1 MKKLQK
7 IILIISIVILSIVA
21 VFFVINKNVFAAK
34 KNYNTHEK
42 KLEKLI
48 ISDYSIDQSY
58 TNLVNT
64 CKDYMNEYKKSID
77 EKNMLNINKIDKSLE
92 EKEKSL
98 EKYDESIITD
108 LSNDLNDLQ
117 NTKSLYPYETKK
129 IDDIESK
136 VNNLIKSGDY
146 NSAYKKCSSIL
157 FSFRKISD
165 LGNFGNLQYD
175 FSEFPKV
182 KLYLDSTKLEEIL
195 GYSIN
200 GTKFKIIEKIGD
212 NYEEV
217 KINEFGTTSQYGGV
231 NIDLLADVSASMN
244 PYFND
249 VKTATTNFVQ
259 NVDMTKNKVG
269 LMSFSDSVNRIYD
282 FTNDQNAII
291 NGINLLQLQNMTSL
305 YDALVVSLS
314 DINTQSGAKCIVAF
328 TDGHDNKSY
337 YNYNDVLNLA
347 KPYNIP
353 IYIIGIGELSPEY
366 EEILTNISEVTNA
379 YYININESNIQQEMS
394 QIYGEIS
401 KLQNTLYYIDY
412 TDKNKNKS
420 EKRELYLEYNDGN
433 TIIRNKI
440 KDTVEIP
447 KDKAVEI
454 PNNELDKDG
463 KIAAVASFI
472 RESNIKYFES
482 MNKRDISL
490 VKDFYD
496 ESESGQKLLLEAQSN
511 LNKYT
516 KENTTLEFFNY
527 SIKKVEIVNNNTYK
541 VSYSQEYKDSTPN
554 REPIYYH
561 ASATDTVIEK
571 NGRFYITEFDGPK
584 PKRLDS
590 AEFKLND

>member
-1 MKKLQK
+1 MKKSQK
-7 IILIISIVILSIVA
+7 IILIISILILSIVA

-64 CKDYMNEYKKSID
+64 CKDYMKEYKKSID

-129 IDDIESK
+129 IDDVESK

-165 LGNFGNLQYD
+165 LSNFGNLQYD

-217 KINEFGTTSQYGGV
+217 KINEFGTTSQDGGV

-269 LMSFSDSVNRIYD
+269 LMSFGDSANRIYG
-282 FTNDQNAII
+282 FTNDQNAIL
-291 NGINLLQLQNMTSL
+291 NGINSLQLQNMTCL
-305 YDALVVSLS
+305 YDALSISLS
-314 DINTQSGAKCIVAF
+314 NINTQSGAKCIVAF
-328 TDGHDNKSY
+328 TDGYDTKSY
-337 YNYNDVLNLA
+337 YNYNSVLDLA
-347 KPYNIP
+347 KLYNIP
-353 IYIIGIGELSPEY
+353 IYLIGIGELSPEY

-394 QIYGEIS
+394 QIYGDIS
-401 KLQNTLYYIDY
+401 KRQNTLYYIDY

-440 KDTVEIP
+440 EYPEIP
-447 KDKAVEI
+447 EDKVVEI
-454 PNNELDKDG
+454 PNNNLYENG
-463 KIAAVASFI
+463 KIASVASFI

-496 ESESGQKLLLEAQSN
+496 ESESGQKLLAQVQSN
-511 LNKYT
+511 IDKDRRENK
-516 KENTTLEFFNY
+516 TLEFFDY
-527 SIKKVEIVNNNTYK
+527 SIDKVEVVDNNTYK
-541 VSYSQEYKDSTPN
+541 VSYSQKYKVSSPNSTEYLK
-554 REPIYYH
+554 
-561 ASATDTVIEK
+561 ALGTDTVIEK
-571 NGRFYITEFDGPK
+571 NGRFYITKFDGPK
-584 PKRLDS
+584 PEPLKNVT
-590 AEFKLND
+590 FQLND

>member
-7 IILIISIVILSIVA
+7 IILIISIVILSIVT

-64 CKDYMNEYKKSID
+64 CKDYMKEYKKSID

-165 LGNFGNLQYD
+165 LSNFGNLQYD

-217 KINEFGTTSQYGGV
+217 KINEFGTTSQDGGV

-269 LMSFSDSVNRIYD
+269 LMSFGDSANRIYD
-282 FTNDQNAII
+282 FTNDQNAIL
-291 NGINLLQLQNMTSL
+291 NGINSLQLQNMTCL
-305 YDALVVSLS
+305 YDALSISLS
-314 DINTQSGAKCIVAF
+314 NINTQSGAKCIVAF
-328 TDGHDNKSY
+328 TDGYDTKSY
-337 YNYNDVLNLA
+337 YNYNSVLDLA
-347 KPYNIP
+347 KLYNIP
-353 IYIIGIGELSPEY
+353 IYLIGIGELSPEY
-366 EEILTNISEVTNA
+366 EKILTNISEVTNA
-379 YYININESNIQQEMS
+379 YYRNINESNIQQEMS
-394 QIYGEIS
+394 QIYGDIS
-401 KLQNTLYYIDY
+401 KRQNTLYYIDY

-433 TIIRNKI
+433 NIIRNKI

-447 KDKAVEI
+447 
-454 PNNELDKDG
+454 NNELYKDG
-463 KIAAVASFI
+463 KKVAVASFI

-527 SIKKVEIVNNNTYK
+527 SINKVEIVNNNTYK
-541 VSYSQEYKDSTPN
+541 VSYSQEYKNSSPN

-584 PKRLDS
+584 PQKLDS

>member
-1 MKKLQK
+1 MKKSQK
-7 IILIISIVILSIVA
+7 IILIISILILSIVA

-34 KNYNTHEK
+34 TNYNTHEK

-64 CKDYMNEYKKSID
+64 CKDYMKEYKKSID

-129 IDDIESK
+129 IDDVESK

-165 LGNFGNLQYD
+165 LSNFGNLQYD

-217 KINEFGTTSQYGGV
+217 KINEFGTTSQDGGV

-269 LMSFSDSVNRIYD
+269 LMSFGDSANRIYG
-282 FTNDQNAII
+282 FTNDQNAIL
-291 NGINLLQLQNMTSL
+291 NGINSLQLQNMTCL
-305 YDALVVSLS
+305 YDALSISLS
-314 DINTQSGAKCIVAF
+314 NINTQSGAKYIVAF
-328 TDGHDNKSY
+328 TDGYDTKSY
-337 YNYNDVLNLA
+337 YNYNSVLDLA
-347 KPYNIP
+347 KLYNIP
-353 IYIIGIGELSPEY
+353 IYLIGIGELSPEY

-394 QIYGEIS
+394 QIYGDIS
-401 KLQNTLYYIDY
+401 KRQNTLYYIDY

-440 KDTVEIP
+440 EYPEIP
-447 KDKAVEI
+447 EDKVVEI
-454 PNNELDKDG
+454 PNNNLYENG
-463 KIAAVASFI
+463 KIASVASFI

-527 SIKKVEIVNNNTYK
+527 SINKVEIVNNNTYK
-541 VSYSQEYKDSTPN
+541 VSYSQEYKNSSPN

-571 NGRFYITEFDGPK
+571 NGRFYITKFDGPEPEPLK
-584 PKRLDS
+584 NVT
-590 AEFKLND
+590 FQLND

>member
-7 IILIISIVILSIVA
+7 IILIISILILSIVA

-64 CKDYMNEYKKSID
+64 CKDYMKEYKKSID

-165 LGNFGNLQYD
+165 LSNFGNLQYD

-217 KINEFGTTSQYGGV
+217 KINEFGTTSQDGGV

-269 LMSFSDSVNRIYD
+269 LMSFGDSANRIYD
-282 FTNDQNAII
+282 FTNDQNAIL
-291 NGINLLQLQNMTSL
+291 NGINSLQLQNMTCL
-305 YDALVVSLS
+305 YDALSISLS
-314 DINTQSGAKCIVAF
+314 NINTQSGAKCIVAF
-328 TDGHDNKSY
+328 TDGYDTKSY
-337 YNYNDVLNLA
+337 YNYNSVLDLA
-347 KPYNIP
+347 KLYNIP
-353 IYIIGIGELSPEY
+353 IYLIGIGELSPEY

-394 QIYGEIS
+394 QIYGDIS
-401 KLQNTLYYIDY
+401 KRQNTLYYIDY

-440 KDTVEIP
+440 EYPEIP
-447 KDKAVEI
+447 EDKVVEI
-454 PNNELDKDG
+454 PNNNLYENG
-463 KIAAVASFI
+463 KIASVASFI

-527 SIKKVEIVNNNTYK
+527 SINKVEIVNNNTYK

-571 NGRFYITEFDGPK
+571 NGRFYITEFDGPEPQK
-584 PKRLDS
+584 LDS
-590 AEFKLND
+590 AKFKLND

>member
-1 MKKLQK
+1 MKKSQK
-7 IILIISIVILSIVA
+7 IILIISILILSIVA

-64 CKDYMNEYKKSID
+64 CKDYMKEYKKSID

-108 LSNDLNDLQ
+108 LSNNLNDLQ

-217 KINEFGTTSQYGGV
+217 KINEFGTTSQDGGV

-282 FTNDQNAII
+282 FTNDQNAIL
-291 NGINLLQLQNMTSL
+291 NGINSLQLQNMTCL
-305 YDALVVSLS
+305 YDALSISLS
-314 DINTQSGAKCIVAF
+314 NINTQSGAKCIVAF
-328 TDGHDNKSY
+328 TDGYDTKSY
-337 YNYNDVLNLA
+337 YNYNSVLDLA
-347 KPYNIP
+347 KSYNIP
-353 IYIIGIGELSPEY
+353 IYLIGIGELSPEY

-379 YYININESNIQQEMS
+379 YYRNINESNIQQEMS
-394 QIYGEIS
+394 QIYGDIS
-401 KLQNTLYYIDY
+401 KRQDTLYYIDY

-440 KDTVEIP
+440 EYPEIP
-447 KDKAVEI
+447 EDKAVEI

-590 AEFKLND
+590 AEYKLND

>member
-34 KNYNTHEK
+34 TNYNTHEK

-64 CKDYMNEYKKSID
+64 CKDYMKEYKKSID

-165 LGNFGNLQYD
+165 LSNFGNLQYD

-217 KINEFGTTSQYGGV
+217 KINEFGTTSQDGGV

-269 LMSFSDSVNRIYD
+269 LMSFGDSANRIYD
-282 FTNDQNAII
+282 FTNDQNAIL
-291 NGINLLQLQNMTSL
+291 NGINSLQLQNMTCL
-305 YDALVVSLS
+305 YDALSISLS
-314 DINTQSGAKCIVAF
+314 NINTQSGAKCIVAF
-328 TDGHDNKSY
+328 TDGYDTKSY
-337 YNYNDVLNLA
+337 YNYNSVLDLA
-347 KPYNIP
+347 KSYNIP
-353 IYIIGIGELSPEY
+353 IYLIGIGELSPEY

-394 QIYGEIS
+394 QIYGDIS
-401 KLQNTLYYIDY
+401 KRQNTLYYIDY

-440 KDTVEIP
+440 EYPEIP
-447 KDKAVEI
+447 EDKAVEI
-454 PNNELDKDG
+454 PNNNLYENG
-463 KIAAVASFI
+463 KIASVASFI

-511 LNKYT
+511 LNTYT

-541 VSYSQEYKDSTPN
+541 VSYSQVYKDSTPN

-571 NGRFYITEFDGPK
+571 NGRFYITEFDGPE
-584 PKRLDS
+584 PEPLDS
-590 AEFKLND
+590 AKFQLND

>member
-64 CKDYMNEYKKSID
+64 CKDYMKEYKKSID

-129 IDDIESK
+129 IDDVESK

-165 LGNFGNLQYD
+165 LSNFGNLQYD

-212 NYEEV
+212 NYEDV
-217 KINEFGTTSQYGGV
+217 KINKFGTTSQYGGV

-282 FTNDQNAII
+282 FTNDQNAIL
-291 NGINLLQLQNMTSL
+291 NGINSLQLQNMTSL

-353 IYIIGIGELSPEY
+353 IYIIGIGELTPEY
-366 EEILTNISEVTNA
+366 EEILTNISKETNA
-379 YYININESNIQQEMS
+379 YYRNINESNIQQEMS

-571 NGRFYITEFDGPK
+571 NGRFYITEFDGPE
-584 PKRLDS
+584 PEPLDS
-590 AEFKLND
+590 AKFQLND

>member
-1 MKKLQK
+1 MKKSQK

-64 CKDYMNEYKKSID
+64 CKDYMKEYKKSID

-165 LGNFGNLQYD
+165 LSNFGNLQYD

-195 GYSIN
+195 EYSIN

-217 KINEFGTTSQYGGV
+217 KINEFGTTSQDGGV

-269 LMSFSDSVNRIYD
+269 LMSFGDSANRIYG
-282 FTNDQNAII
+282 FTNDQNAIL
-291 NGINLLQLQNMTSL
+291 NGINSLQLQNMTCL
-305 YDALVVSLS
+305 YDALSISLS
-314 DINTQSGAKCIVAF
+314 NINTQSGAKCIVAF
-328 TDGHDNKSY
+328 TDGYDTKSY
-337 YNYNDVLNLA
+337 YNYNSVLDLA
-347 KPYNIP
+347 KLYNIP
-353 IYIIGIGELSPEY
+353 IYLIGIGELSPEY

-394 QIYGEIS
+394 QIYGDIS
-401 KLQNTLYYIDY
+401 KRQNTLYYIDY

-440 KDTVEIP
+440 EYPEIP
-447 KDKAVEI
+447 EDKAVEI
-454 PNNELDKDG
+454 PNNNLYENG
-463 KIAAVASFI
+463 KIASVASFI

-511 LNKYT
+511 LNTYT

-527 SIKKVEIVNNNTYK
+527 SINKVEIVNNNTYK
-541 VSYSQEYKDSTPN
+541 VSYSQEYKDSNPN
-554 REPIYYH
+554 REPIYYS

-590 AEFKLND
+590 AEYKLND

>member
-1 MKKLQK
+1 MKKSQK
-7 IILIISIVILSIVA
+7 IILIISILILSIVA

-64 CKDYMNEYKKSID
+64 CKDYMKEYKKSID

-165 LGNFGNLQYD
+165 LSNFGNLQY
-175 FSEFPKV
+175 EFPKV

-217 KINEFGTTSQYGGV
+217 KINEFGTTSQDGGV

-269 LMSFSDSVNRIYD
+269 LMSFGDSANRIYD
-282 FTNDQNAII
+282 FTNDQNAIL
-291 NGINLLQLQNMTSL
+291 NGINSLQLQNMTCL
-305 YDALVVSLS
+305 YDALSISLS
-314 DINTQSGAKCIVAF
+314 NINTQSGAKCIVAF
-328 TDGHDNKSY
+328 TDGYDTKSY
-337 YNYNDVLNLA
+337 YNYNSVLDLA
-347 KPYNIP
+347 KSYNIP
-353 IYIIGIGELSPEY
+353 IYLIGIGELSPEY
-366 EEILTNISEVTNA
+366 EEILTNISKVTNA

-394 QIYGEIS
+394 QIYGDIS
-401 KLQNTLYYIDY
+401 KRQNTLYYIDY

-447 KDKAVEI
+447 
-454 PNNELDKDG
+454 NNELYKDG
-463 KIAAVASFI
+463 KKAAVASFI

-482 MNKRDISL
+482 LNQRDISI

-496 ESESGQKLLLEAQSN
+496 ESESGQQLLAQVQSN
-511 LNKYT
+511 IDKDRRENK
-516 KENTTLEFFNY
+516 TLEFFDY
-527 SIKKVEIVNNNTYK
+527 SIDKVEVVDNNTYK
-541 VSYSQEYKDSTPN
+541 VSYSQKYKVSSPNSTEYLK
-554 REPIYYH
+554 
-561 ASATDTVIEK
+561 ALGTDTVIEK
-571 NGRFYITEFDGPK
+571 DGRFYITKFDGPEPEPLK
-584 PKRLDS
+584 NVT
-590 AEFKLND
+590 FQLND

>member
-64 CKDYMNEYKKSID
+64 CKDYMKEYKKSID
-77 EKNMLNINKIDKSLE
+77 EKNMLNINKIDISLE

-165 LGNFGNLQYD
+165 LSNFGNLQYD

-217 KINEFGTTSQYGGV
+217 KINEFGTTSQDGRV
-231 NIDLLADVSASMN
+231 NIDLLADISASMN

-269 LMSFSDSVNRIYD
+269 LMSFGDSSKRIYEI
-282 FTNDQNAII
+282 TKHQNTIP
-291 NGINLLQLQNMTSL
+291 NGINSLQLQNMTCL
-305 YDALVVSLS
+305 YDALSISLS
-314 DINTQSGAKCIVAF
+314 NINTQSGAKCIVAF
-328 TDGHDNKSY
+328 TDGYDTKSY
-337 YNYNDVLNLA
+337 YNYNSVLDLA
-347 KPYNIP
+347 KSYNIP
-353 IYIIGIGELSPEY
+353 IYLIGIGELSPEF
-366 EEILTNISEVTNA
+366 EDILTNISEVTNA
-379 YYININESNIQQEMS
+379 YYRNINESNIQQEMS
-394 QIYGEIS
+394 QIYGDIS
-401 KLQNTLYYIDY
+401 KRQNTLYYIDY

-440 KDTVEIP
+440 EYPEIP
-447 KDKAVEI
+447 EDKAVEI
-454 PNNELDKDG
+454 PNNNLYENG
-463 KIAAVASFI
+463 KIASVASFI

-527 SIKKVEIVNNNTYK
+527 SINKVEIVNNNTYK
-541 VSYSQEYKDSTPN
+541 VSYSQEYKNSSPN

-584 PKRLDS
+584 PKPLKNVT
-590 AEFKLND
+590 FQLND

>member
-64 CKDYMNEYKKSID
+64 CKDYMKEYKKSID

-165 LGNFGNLQYD
+165 LSNFGNLQYD

-217 KINEFGTTSQYGGV
+217 KINEFGTTSQDGGV
-231 NIDLLADVSASMN
+231 NIDLLADISASMN

-269 LMSFSDSVNRIYD
+269 LMSFGDSANRIYD
-282 FTNDQNAII
+282 FTNDQNAIL

-347 KPYNIP
+347 KLYNIP
-353 IYIIGIGELSPEY
+353 IYLIGIGELSPEY
-366 EEILTNISEVTNA
+366 EEILTNISKITNA
-379 YYININESNIQQEMS
+379 YYRNINESNIQQEMS

-440 KDTVEIP
+440 EYPEIP
-447 KDKAVEI
+447 EDKAVEI

-496 ESESGQKLLLEAQSN
+496 ESESGQQLLAQVQSN
-511 LNKYT
+511 IDKDRRENK
-516 KENTTLEFFNY
+516 TLEFFDY
-527 SIKKVEIVNNNTYK
+527 SIDKVEVVDNNTYK
-541 VSYSQEYKDSTPN
+541 VSYSQKYKVSSPNSTEYLK
-554 REPIYYH
+554 
-561 ASATDTVIEK
+561 ALGTDTVIEK
-571 NGRFYITEFDGPK
+571 NGRFYITKFDGPK
-584 PKRLDS
+584 PEPLKNVT
-590 AEFKLND
+590 FQLND

>member
-1 MKKLQK
+1 MKKSQK
-7 IILIISIVILSIVA
+7 IILIISILILSIVA

-64 CKDYMNEYKKSID
+64 CKDYMKEYKKSID
-77 EKNMLNINKIDKSLE
+77 EKDMLNINKIDKSLE

-165 LGNFGNLQYD
+165 LSNFGNLQYD

-217 KINEFGTTSQYGGV
+217 KINEFGTTSQDGGV

-269 LMSFSDSVNRIYD
+269 LMSFGDSANRIYD
-282 FTNDQNAII
+282 FTNDQNAIL
-291 NGINLLQLQNMTSL
+291 NGINSLQLQNMTCL
-305 YDALVVSLS
+305 YDALSISLS
-314 DINTQSGAKCIVAF
+314 NINTQSGAKCIVAF
-328 TDGHDNKSY
+328 TDGYDTKSY
-337 YNYNDVLNLA
+337 YNYNSVLDLA
-347 KPYNIP
+347 KLYNIP
-353 IYIIGIGELSPEY
+353 IYLIGIGELSPEY

-394 QIYGEIS
+394 QIYGDIS
-401 KLQNTLYYIDY
+401 KRQNTLYYIDY

-440 KDTVEIP
+440 EYPEIP
-447 KDKAVEI
+447 EDKVVEI
-454 PNNELDKDG
+454 PNNNLYENG
-463 KIAAVASFI
+463 KIASVASFI

-527 SIKKVEIVNNNTYK
+527 SINKVEIVNNNTYK

-571 NGRFYITEFDGPK
+571 NGRFYITEFDGPEPQK
-584 PKRLDS
+584 LDS
-590 AEFKLND
+590 AKFKLND

>member
-1 MKKLQK
+1 MKKSQK
-7 IILIISIVILSIVA
+7 IILIISILILSIVA

-64 CKDYMNEYKKSID
+64 CKDYMKEYKKSID

-129 IDDIESK
+129 IDDVESK

-165 LGNFGNLQYD
+165 LSNFGNLQYD

-195 GYSIN
+195 EYSIN

-217 KINEFGTTSQYGGV
+217 KINEFGTTSQDGRV

-269 LMSFSDSVNRIYD
+269 LMSFGDSANRIYD
-282 FTNDQNAII
+282 FTNDQNAIL
-291 NGINLLQLQNMTSL
+291 NGINSLQLQNMTCL
-305 YDALVVSLS
+305 YDALSISLS
-314 DINTQSGAKCIVAF
+314 NINTQSGAKCIVAF
-328 TDGHDNKSY
+328 TDGYDTKSY
-337 YNYNDVLNLA
+337 YNYNSVLDLA
-347 KPYNIP
+347 KSYNIP
-353 IYIIGIGELSPEY
+353 IYLIGIGELSPEY
-366 EEILTNISEVTNA
+366 EKILTNISEVTNA
-379 YYININESNIQQEMS
+379 YYRNINESNIQQEMS
-394 QIYGEIS
+394 QIYGDIS
-401 KLQNTLYYIDY
+401 KRQNTLYYIDY

-440 KDTVEIP
+440 EYPEIP
-447 KDKAVEI
+447 EDKVVEI
-454 PNNELDKDG
+454 PNNNLYENG
-463 KIAAVASFI
+463 KIASVASFI

-496 ESESGQKLLLEAQSN
+496 ESESGQKLLAQVQSN
-511 LNKYT
+511 IDKNRRENK
-516 KENTTLEFFNY
+516 TLEFFDY
-527 SIKKVEIVNNNTYK
+527 SIDKVEVVDNNTYK
-541 VSYSQEYKDSTPN
+541 VSYSQKYKVSSPNSTEYLK
-554 REPIYYH
+554 
-561 ASATDTVIEK
+561 ALGTDTVIEK
-571 NGRFYITEFDGPK
+571 NGRFYITKFDGPK
-584 PKRLDS
+584 PEPLKNVT
-590 AEFKLND
+590 FQLND

>member
-1 MKKLQK
+1 MKKSKK

-64 CKDYMNEYKKSID
+64 CKDYMKEYKKSID

-217 KINEFGTTSQYGGV
+217 KINEFGTTSQDGGV

-282 FTNDQNAII
+282 FTNDQNAIL
-291 NGINLLQLQNMTSL
+291 NGINSLQLQNMTCL
-305 YDALVVSLS
+305 YDALSISLS
-314 DINTQSGAKCIVAF
+314 NINTQSGAKCIVAF
-328 TDGHDNKSY
+328 TDGYDTKSY
-337 YNYNDVLNLA
+337 YNYNSVLDLA
-347 KPYNIP
+347 KSYNIP
-353 IYIIGIGELSPEY
+353 IYLIGIGELSPEY

-379 YYININESNIQQEMS
+379 YYRNINESNIQQEMS

-440 KDTVEIP
+440 EYPEIP
-447 KDKAVEI
+447 EDKAVEI

-590 AEFKLND
+590 AEYKLND

>member
-1 MKKLQK
+1 MKKSKK

-146 NSAYKKCSSIL
+146 NSAYNKYASII

-165 LGNFGNLQYD
+165 LSTFDILQYD

-195 GYSIN
+195 RYSIN

-217 KINEFGTTSQYGGV
+217 KINEFGTTSQDGGV
-231 NIDLLADVSASMN
+231 NIDLLADVSDSMN

-249 VKTATTNFVQ
+249 VKTATTDFVQ

-269 LMSFSDSVNRIYD
+269 LMSFGDSANRIYD
-282 FTNDQNAII
+282 FTNDQNAIL
-291 NGINLLQLQNMTSL
+291 NGINSLQLQNMTCL
-305 YDALVVSLS
+305 YDALSISLS
-314 DINTQSGAKCIVAF
+314 NINTQSGAKCIVAF
-328 TDGHDNKSY
+328 TDGYDTKSY
-337 YNYNDVLNLA
+337 YNYNSVLDLA
-347 KPYNIP
+347 KSYNIP
-353 IYIIGIGELSPEY
+353 IYLIGIGELSPEY

-379 YYININESNIQQEMS
+379 YYRNINESNIQQEMS
-394 QIYGEIS
+394 QIYGDIS
-401 KLQNTLYYIDY
+401 KRQNTLYYIDY
-412 TDKNKNKS
+412 TDKNKNKY

-440 KDTVEIP
+440 EYPEIP
-447 KDKAVEI
+447 EDKVVEI
-454 PNNELDKDG
+454 PNNNLYENG
-463 KIAAVASFI
+463 KIASVASFI

-496 ESESGQKLLLEAQSN
+496 ESESGQKLLAQVQSN
-511 LNKYT
+511 IDKNRRENK
-516 KENTTLEFFNY
+516 TLEFFDY
-527 SIKKVEIVNNNTYK
+527 SIDKVEVVDNNTYK
-541 VSYSQEYKDSTPN
+541 VSYSQKYKVSSPNFTEYLT
-554 REPIYYH
+554 
-561 ASATDTVIEK
+561 ALGTDTVIEK
-571 NGRFYITEFDGPK
+571 NGRFYITKFDGPK
-584 PKRLDS
+584 PEPLKNVT
-590 AEFKLND
+590 FQLND

>member
-1 MKKLQK
+1 MKKSKK

-129 IDDIESK
+129 IDDVESK
-136 VNNLIKSGDY
+136 VNNLTKSGDY

-165 LGNFGNLQYD
+165 LSNFGNLQYD

-217 KINEFGTTSQYGGV
+217 KINEFGTTSQDGGV

-249 VKTATTNFVQ
+249 VKSSTTNFVQ

-282 FTNDQNAII
+282 FTNDQNSII

-353 IYIIGIGELSPEY
+353 IYIIGIGELTPEY
-366 EEILTNISEVTNA
+366 EEILKNISKETNA
-379 YYININESNIQQEMS
+379 YYRNINESNIQQEMS

-447 KDKAVEI
+447 
-454 PNNELDKDG
+454 NNELYKDG
-463 KIAAVASFI
+463 KKAAVASFI

-482 MNKRDISL
+482 LNQRDISI

-496 ESESGQKLLLEAQSN
+496 ESESGQQLLAQVQSN
-511 LNKYT
+511 IDKDRRENK
-516 KENTTLEFFNY
+516 TLEFFDY
-527 SIKKVEIVNNNTYK
+527 SIDKVEVVDNNTYK
-541 VSYSQEYKDSTPN
+541 VSYSQKYKVSSPNSTEYLK
-554 REPIYYH
+554 
-561 ASATDTVIEK
+561 ALGTDTVIEK
-571 NGRFYITEFDGPK
+571 NGRFYITKFDGPEPEPLK
-584 PKRLDS
+584 NVT
-590 AEFKLND
+590 FQLND

>member
-64 CKDYMNEYKKSID
+64 CKDYMKEYKKSID

-129 IDDIESK
+129 IDDVESK

-165 LGNFGNLQYD
+165 LSNFGNLQYD

-217 KINEFGTTSQYGGV
+217 KINEFGTTSQDGRV

-269 LMSFSDSVNRIYD
+269 LMSFGDSANRIYD
-282 FTNDQNAII
+282 FTNDQNAIL
-291 NGINLLQLQNMTSL
+291 NGINSLQLQNMTCL
-305 YDALVVSLS
+305 YDALSISLS
-314 DINTQSGAKCIVAF
+314 NINTQSGAKCIVAF
-328 TDGHDNKSY
+328 TDGYDTKSY
-337 YNYNDVLNLA
+337 YNYNSVLDLA
-347 KPYNIP
+347 KSYNIP
-353 IYIIGIGELSPEY
+353 IYLIGIGELSPEY

-379 YYININESNIQQEMS
+379 YYRNINESNIQQEMS
-394 QIYGEIS
+394 QIYGDIS
-401 KLQNTLYYIDY
+401 KRQNTLYYIDY

-447 KDKAVEI
+447 
-454 PNNELDKDG
+454 NNELYKDG
-463 KIAAVASFI
+463 KKAAVASFI

-482 MNKRDISL
+482 MNKRDISF

-527 SIKKVEIVNNNTYK
+527 SIDKVEIVNNNTYK
-541 VSYSQEYKDSTPN
+541 VSYSQEYKKSNPN
-554 REPIYYH
+554 MAPIYYH

-571 NGRFYITEFDGPK
+571 NGRFYITEFDGPEPQK
-584 PKRLDS
+584 LDS
-590 AEFKLND
+590 AKFKLND

>member
-129 IDDIESK
+129 IDDVESK
-136 VNNLIKSGDY
+136 VNNLTKSGDY

-165 LGNFGNLQYD
+165 LSNFGNLQYD

-217 KINEFGTTSQYGGV
+217 KINEFGTTSQDGRV

-249 VKTATTNFVQ
+249 VKSSTTNFVQ

-282 FTNDQNAII
+282 FTNDQNSII

-314 DINTQSGAKCIVAF
+314 DINPQSGAKCIVAF

-353 IYIIGIGELSPEY
+353 IYIIGIGELTPEY
-366 EEILTNISEVTNA
+366 EEILKNISKETNA
-379 YYININESNIQQEMS
+379 YYRNINESNIQQEMS

-440 KDTVEIP
+440 EYPEIP
-447 KDKAVEI
+447 EDKAVEI

-496 ESESGQKLLLEAQSN
+496 ESESGQQLLAQVQSN
-511 LNKYT
+511 IDKDRRENK
-516 KENTTLEFFNY
+516 TLEFFDY
-527 SIKKVEIVNNNTYK
+527 SIDKVEVVDNNTYK
-541 VSYSQEYKDSTPN
+541 VSYSQKYKVSSPNSTEYLK
-554 REPIYYH
+554 
-561 ASATDTVIEK
+561 ALGTDTVIEK
-571 NGRFYITEFDGPK
+571 NGRFYITKFDGPK
-584 PKRLDS
+584 PEPLKNVT
-590 AEFKLND
+590 FQLND

>member
-1 MKKLQK
+1 MKKSQK
-7 IILIISIVILSIVA
+7 IILIISILILSIVA

-64 CKDYMNEYKKSID
+64 CKDYMKEYKKSID

-129 IDDIESK
+129 IDDVESK

-165 LGNFGNLQYD
+165 LSNFGNLQYD

-217 KINEFGTTSQYGGV
+217 KINEFGTTSQDGRV

-269 LMSFSDSVNRIYD
+269 LMSFGDSANRIYG
-282 FTNDQNAII
+282 FTNDQNAIL
-291 NGINLLQLQNMTSL
+291 NGINSLQLQNMTCL
-305 YDALVVSLS
+305 YDALSISLS
-314 DINTQSGAKCIVAF
+314 NINTQSGAKCIVAF
-328 TDGHDNKSY
+328 TDGYDTKSY
-337 YNYNDVLNLA
+337 YNYNSVLDLA
-347 KPYNIP
+347 KLYNIP
-353 IYIIGIGELSPEY
+353 IYLIGIGELSPEY
-366 EEILTNISEVTNA
+366 EELLTNISEVTNA

-394 QIYGEIS
+394 QIYGDIS
-401 KLQNTLYYIDY
+401 KRQNTLYYIDY

-440 KDTVEIP
+440 EYPEIP
-447 KDKAVEI
+447 EDKVVEI
-454 PNNELDKDG
+454 PNNNLYENG
-463 KIAAVASFI
+463 KIASVASFI

-527 SIKKVEIVNNNTYK
+527 SINKVEIVNNNTYK
-541 VSYSQEYKDSTPN
+541 VSYSQEYKKSNPN
-554 REPIYYH
+554 MAPIYYH

-571 NGRFYITEFDGPK
+571 NGRFYITEFDGPEPQK
-584 PKRLDS
+584 LDS
-590 AEFKLND
+590 AKFKLND

>member
-1 MKKLQK
+1 MKKSKK
-7 IILIISIVILSIVA
+7 IILIISIVILSIVS

-146 NSAYKKCSSIL
+146 NSAYNKYASII

-165 LGNFGNLQYD
+165 LSTFDILQYD

-217 KINEFGTTSQYGGV
+217 KINEFGTTSQDGGV

-269 LMSFSDSVNRIYD
+269 LMSFGDSANRIYD
-282 FTNDQNAII
+282 FTNDQNAIL
-291 NGINLLQLQNMTSL
+291 NGINSLQLQNMTCL
-305 YDALVVSLS
+305 YDALSISLS
-314 DINTQSGAKCIVAF
+314 NINTQSGAKCIVAF
-328 TDGHDNKSY
+328 TDGYDTKSY
-337 YNYNDVLNLA
+337 YNYNSVLDLA
-347 KPYNIP
+347 KSYNIP
-353 IYIIGIGELSPEY
+353 IYLIGIGELSPEY

-379 YYININESNIQQEMS
+379 YYRNINESNIQQEMS
-394 QIYGEIS
+394 QIYGDIS
-401 KLQNTLYYIDY
+401 KRQNTLYYIDY

-440 KDTVEIP
+440 EYPEIP
-447 KDKAVEI
+447 EDKAVEI
-454 PNNELDKDG
+454 PNNNLYENG
-463 KIAAVASFI
+463 KIASVASFI

-527 SIKKVEIVNNNTYK
+527 SINKVEIVNNNTYK
-541 VSYSQEYKDSTPN
+541 VSYSQEYKKSNPN
-554 REPIYYH
+554 MAPIYYH

-571 NGRFYITEFDGPK
+571 NGRFYITEFDGPEPQK
-584 PKRLDS
+584 LDS
-590 AEFKLND
+590 AKFKLND

>member
-1 MKKLQK
+1 MKKSKK
-7 IILIISIVILSIVA
+7 IILIISIVILSIVS

-146 NSAYKKCSSIL
+146 NSAYNKYASII

-165 LGNFGNLQYD
+165 LSTFDILQYD

-182 KLYLDSTKLEEIL
+182 KLYLNSTKLEEIL

-217 KINEFGTTSQYGGV
+217 KINEFGTTSQDGGV

-269 LMSFSDSVNRIYD
+269 LMSFGDSANRIYD
-282 FTNDQNAII
+282 FTNDQNAIL
-291 NGINLLQLQNMTSL
+291 NGINSLQLQNMTCL
-305 YDALVVSLS
+305 YDALSISLS
-314 DINTQSGAKCIVAF
+314 NINTQSGAKCIVAF
-328 TDGHDNKSY
+328 TDGYDTKSY
-337 YNYNDVLNLA
+337 YNYNSVLDLA
-347 KPYNIP
+347 KSYNIP
-353 IYIIGIGELSPEY
+353 IYLIGIGELSPEY
-366 EEILTNISEVTNA
+366 EKILTNISEVTNA
-379 YYININESNIQQEMS
+379 YYRNINESNIQQEMS
-394 QIYGEIS
+394 QIYGDIS
-401 KLQNTLYYIDY
+401 KRQNTLYYIDY
-412 TDKNKNKS
+412 TDKNKNKY

-440 KDTVEIP
+440 EYPEIP
-447 KDKAVEI
+447 EDKVVEI
-454 PNNELDKDG
+454 PNNNLYENG
-463 KIAAVASFI
+463 KIASVASFI

-527 SIKKVEIVNNNTYK
+527 SINKVEIVNNNTYK
-541 VSYSQEYKDSTPN
+541 VSYSQEYKNSSPN

-584 PKRLDS
+584 PQKLDS

>member
-64 CKDYMNEYKKSID
+64 CKDYMKEYKKSID

-117 NTKSLYPYETKK
+117 STKSLYPYETKK
-129 IDDIESK
+129 IDDVESK

-165 LGNFGNLQYD
+165 LSNFGNLQYD

-217 KINEFGTTSQYGGV
+217 KINEFGTTSQDGGV

-269 LMSFSDSVNRIYD
+269 LMSFGDSANRIYG
-282 FTNDQNAII
+282 FTNDQNAIL
-291 NGINLLQLQNMTSL
+291 NGINSLQLQNMTCL
-305 YDALVVSLS
+305 YDALSISLS
-314 DINTQSGAKCIVAF
+314 NINTQSGAKCIVAF
-328 TDGHDNKSY
+328 TDGYDTKSY
-337 YNYNDVLNLA
+337 YNYNSVLDLA
-347 KPYNIP
+347 KLYNIP
-353 IYIIGIGELSPEY
+353 IYLIGIGELSPEY

-394 QIYGEIS
+394 QIYGDIS
-401 KLQNTLYYIDY
+401 KRQNTLYYIDY

-440 KDTVEIP
+440 EYPEIP
-447 KDKAVEI
+447 EDKVVEI
-454 PNNELDKDG
+454 PNNNLYENG
-463 KIAAVASFI
+463 KIASVASFI

-527 SIKKVEIVNNNTYK
+527 SINKVEIVNNNTYK
-541 VSYSQEYKDSTPN
+541 VSYSQEYKNSSPN

-571 NGRFYITEFDGPK
+571 NGRFYITKFDGPEPEPLK
-584 PKRLDS
+584 NVT
-590 AEFKLND
+590 FQLND

>member
-1 MKKLQK
+1 MKKSQK
-7 IILIISIVILSIVA
+7 IILIISILILSIVA

-64 CKDYMNEYKKSID
+64 CKDYMKEYKKSID

-165 LGNFGNLQYD
+165 LSNFGNLQYD

-217 KINEFGTTSQYGGV
+217 KINEFGTTSQDGGV
-231 NIDLLADVSASMN
+231 NIDLLADISASMN

-269 LMSFSDSVNRIYD
+269 LMSFGDSANRIYD
-282 FTNDQNAII
+282 FTNDQNAIL
-291 NGINLLQLQNMTSL
+291 NGINSLQLQNMTCL
-305 YDALVVSLS
+305 YDALSISLS
-314 DINTQSGAKCIVAF
+314 NINTQSGAKCIVAF
-328 TDGHDNKSY
+328 TDGYDTKSY
-337 YNYNDVLNLA
+337 YNYNSVLDLA
-347 KPYNIP
+347 KSYNIP
-353 IYIIGIGELSPEY
+353 IYLIGIGELSPEY

-379 YYININESNIQQEMS
+379 YYRNINESNIQQEMS
-394 QIYGEIS
+394 QIYGDIS
-401 KLQNTLYYIDY
+401 KRQNTLYYIDY

-440 KDTVEIP
+440 EYPEIP
-447 KDKAVEI
+447 EDKAVEI
-454 PNNELDKDG
+454 PNNNLYENG
-463 KIAAVASFI
+463 KIASVASFI

-527 SIKKVEIVNNNTYK
+527 SINKVEIVNNNTYK
-541 VSYSQEYKDSTPN
+541 VSYSQEYKNSSPN

-584 PKRLDS
+584 PKPLKNVT
-590 AEFKLND
+590 FQLND

>member
-1 MKKLQK
+1 MKKSKK

-64 CKDYMNEYKKSID
+64 CKDYMKEYKKSID

-129 IDDIESK
+129 IDDVESK
-136 VNNLIKSGDY
+136 VNNLTKSGDY

-165 LGNFGNLQYD
+165 LSNFGNLQYD

-217 KINEFGTTSQYGGV
+217 KINEFGTTSQDGGV

-249 VKTATTNFVQ
+249 VKSSTTNFVQ

-282 FTNDQNAII
+282 FTNDQNSII

-353 IYIIGIGELSPEY
+353 IYIIGIGELTPEY
-366 EEILTNISEVTNA
+366 EEILKNISKETNA
-379 YYININESNIQQEMS
+379 YYRNINESNIQQEMS

-447 KDKAVEI
+447 
-454 PNNELDKDG
+454 NNELYKDG
-463 KIAAVASFI
+463 KKAAVASFI

-482 MNKRDISL
+482 LNQRDISI

-496 ESESGQKLLLEAQSN
+496 ESESGQQLLAQVQSN
-511 LNKYT
+511 IDKDRRENK
-516 KENTTLEFFNY
+516 TLEFFDY
-527 SIKKVEIVNNNTYK
+527 SIDKVEVVDNNTYK
-541 VSYSQEYKDSTPN
+541 VSYSQKYKVSSPNSTEYLK
-554 REPIYYH
+554 
-561 ASATDTVIEK
+561 ALGTDTVIEK
-571 NGRFYITEFDGPK
+571 NGRFYITKFDGPEPEPLK
-584 PKRLDS
+584 NVT
-590 AEFKLND
+590 FQLND

>member
-165 LGNFGNLQYD
+165 LSNFGNLQYD

-217 KINEFGTTSQYGGV
+217 KINEFGTTSQDGGV
-231 NIDLLADVSASMN
+231 NIDLLADISASMN

-269 LMSFSDSVNRIYD
+269 LMSFGDSANRIYD
-282 FTNDQNAII
+282 FTNDQNAIL
-291 NGINLLQLQNMTSL
+291 NGIKSLQLQNMTCL
-305 YDALVVSLS
+305 YDALSISLS
-314 DINTQSGAKCIVAF
+314 NINTQSGAKCIVAF
-328 TDGHDNKSY
+328 TDGYDTKSY
-337 YNYNDVLNLA
+337 YNYNSVLDLA
-347 KPYNIP
+347 KSYNIP
-353 IYIIGIGELSPEY
+353 IYLIGIGELSPEY

-379 YYININESNIQQEMS
+379 YYRNINESNIQQEMS
-394 QIYGEIS
+394 QIYGDIS
-401 KLQNTLYYIDY
+401 KRQNTLYYIDY

-440 KDTVEIP
+440 EYPEIP
-447 KDKAVEI
+447 EDKAVEI
-454 PNNELDKDG
+454 PNNNLYENG
-463 KIAAVASFI
+463 KIASVASFI

-527 SIKKVEIVNNNTYK
+527 SINKVEIVNNNTYK
-541 VSYSQEYKDSTPN
+541 VSYSQEYKNSSPN

-584 PKRLDS
+584 PKPLKNVT
-590 AEFKLND
+590 FQLND

>member
-1 MKKLQK
+1 MKKSQK
-7 IILIISIVILSIVA
+7 IILIISILILSIVA

-64 CKDYMNEYKKSID
+64 CKDYMKEYKKSID

-108 LSNDLNDLQ
+108 LSNNLNDLQ

-129 IDDIESK
+129 IDDVESK

-165 LGNFGNLQYD
+165 LSNFGNLQYD

-217 KINEFGTTSQYGGV
+217 KINEFGTTSQDGGV
-231 NIDLLADVSASMN
+231 NIDLLADISASMN

-269 LMSFSDSVNRIYD
+269 LMSFGDSANRIYD
-282 FTNDQNAII
+282 FTNDQNAIL
-291 NGINLLQLQNMTSL
+291 NGINSLQLQNMTCL
-305 YDALVVSLS
+305 YDALSISLS
-314 DINTQSGAKCIVAF
+314 NINTQSGAKCIVAF
-328 TDGHDNKSY
+328 TDGYDTKSY
-337 YNYNDVLNLA
+337 YNYNSVLDLA
-347 KPYNIP
+347 KSYNIP
-353 IYIIGIGELSPEY
+353 IYLIGIGELSPEY

-379 YYININESNIQQEMS
+379 YYRNINESNIQQEMS
-394 QIYGEIS
+394 QIYGDIS
-401 KLQNTLYYIDY
+401 KRQNTLYYIDY

-447 KDKAVEI
+447 
-454 PNNELDKDG
+454 NNELYKDG
-463 KIAAVASFI
+463 KKAAVASFI

-482 MNKRDISL
+482 LNQRDISI

-496 ESESGQKLLLEAQSN
+496 ESESGQQLLAQVQSN
-511 LNKYT
+511 IDKDRRENK
-516 KENTTLEFFNY
+516 TLEFFDY
-527 SIKKVEIVNNNTYK
+527 SIDKVEVVDNNTYK
-541 VSYSQEYKDSTPN
+541 VSYSQKYKVSSPNSTEYLK
-554 REPIYYH
+554 
-561 ASATDTVIEK
+561 ALGTDTVIEK
-571 NGRFYITEFDGPK
+571 DGRFYITKFDGPEPEPLK
-584 PKRLDS
+584 NVT
-590 AEFKLND
+590 FQLND

>member
-64 CKDYMNEYKKSID
+64 CKDYMKEYKKSID

-217 KINEFGTTSQYGGV
+217 KINEFGTTSQDGGV

-249 VKTATTNFVQ
+249 VKSSTTNFVQ

-282 FTNDQNAII
+282 FTNDQNAIL
-291 NGINLLQLQNMTSL
+291 NGINSLQLQNMTCL
-305 YDALVVSLS
+305 YDALSISLS
-314 DINTQSGAKCIVAF
+314 NINTQSGAKCIVAF
-328 TDGHDNKSY
+328 TDGYDTKSY
-337 YNYNDVLNLA
+337 YNYNSVLDLA
-347 KPYNIP
+347 KSYNIP
-353 IYIIGIGELSPEY
+353 IYLIGIGELSPEY

-379 YYININESNIQQEMS
+379 YYRNINESNIQQEMS
-394 QIYGEIS
+394 QIYGDIS
-401 KLQNTLYYIDY
+401 KRQDTLYYIDY

-440 KDTVEIP
+440 EYPEIP
-447 KDKAVEI
+447 EDKAVEI

-590 AEFKLND
+590 AEYKLND

>member
-1 MKKLQK
+1 MKKSQK
-7 IILIISIVILSIVA
+7 IILIISILILSIVA

-64 CKDYMNEYKKSID
+64 CKDYMKEYKKSID

-129 IDDIESK
+129 IDDVESK

-165 LGNFGNLQYD
+165 LSNFGNLQYD

-217 KINEFGTTSQYGGV
+217 KINEFGTTSQDGGV

-269 LMSFSDSVNRIYD
+269 LMSFGDSANRIYG
-282 FTNDQNAII
+282 FTNDQNAIL
-291 NGINLLQLQNMTSL
+291 NGINSLQLQNMTCL
-305 YDALVVSLS
+305 YDALSISLS
-314 DINTQSGAKCIVAF
+314 NINTQSGAKYIVAF
-328 TDGHDNKSY
+328 TDGYDTKSY
-337 YNYNDVLNLA
+337 YNYNSVLDLA
-347 KPYNIP
+347 KLYNIP
-353 IYIIGIGELSPEY
+353 IYLIGIGELSPEY

-394 QIYGEIS
+394 QIYGDIS
-401 KLQNTLYYIDY
+401 KRQNTLYYIDY

-440 KDTVEIP
+440 EYPEIP
-447 KDKAVEI
+447 EDKVVEI
-454 PNNELDKDG
+454 PNNNLYENG
-463 KIAAVASFI
+463 KIASVASFI

-527 SIKKVEIVNNNTYK
+527 SINKVEIVNNNTYK
-541 VSYSQEYKDSTPN
+541 VSYSQEYKNSSPN

-590 AEFKLND
+590 AEYKLND

>member
-64 CKDYMNEYKKSID
+64 CKDYMKEYKKSID
-77 EKNMLNINKIDKSLE
+77 EKNMLNINKIDISLE

-165 LGNFGNLQYD
+165 LSNFGNLQYD

-217 KINEFGTTSQYGGV
+217 KINEFGTTSQDGRV
-231 NIDLLADVSASMN
+231 NIDLLADISASMN

-269 LMSFSDSVNRIYD
+269 LMSFGDSANRIYD
-282 FTNDQNAII
+282 FTNDQNAIL
-291 NGINLLQLQNMTSL
+291 NGINSLQLQNMTCL
-305 YDALVVSLS
+305 YDALSISLS
-314 DINTQSGAKCIVAF
+314 NINTQSGAKCIVAF
-328 TDGHDNKSY
+328 TDGYDTKSY
-337 YNYNDVLNLA
+337 YNYNSVLDLA
-347 KPYNIP
+347 KSYNIP
-353 IYIIGIGELSPEY
+353 IYLIGIGELSPEY

-379 YYININESNIQQEMS
+379 YYRNINESNIQQEMS
-394 QIYGEIS
+394 QIYGDIS
-401 KLQNTLYYIDY
+401 KRQNTLYYIDY

-440 KDTVEIP
+440 EYPEIP
-447 KDKAVEI
+447 EDKAVEI
-454 PNNELDKDG
+454 PNNNLYENG
-463 KIAAVASFI
+463 KIASVASFI

-527 SIKKVEIVNNNTYK
+527 SINKVEIVNNNTYK
-541 VSYSQEYKDSTPN
+541 VSYSQEYKNSSPN

-584 PKRLDS
+584 PKPLKNVT
-590 AEFKLND
+590 FQLND

>member
-7 IILIISIVILSIVA
+7 IILIISIVILSIVT

-64 CKDYMNEYKKSID
+64 CKDYMKEYKKSID

-165 LGNFGNLQYD
+165 LSNFGNLQYD

-217 KINEFGTTSQYGGV
+217 KINEFGTTSQDGGV

-269 LMSFSDSVNRIYD
+269 LMSFGDSANRIYD
-282 FTNDQNAII
+282 FTNDQNAIL
-291 NGINLLQLQNMTSL
+291 NGINSLQLQNMTCL
-305 YDALVVSLS
+305 YDALSISLS
-314 DINTQSGAKCIVAF
+314 NINTQSGAKCIVAF
-328 TDGHDNKSY
+328 TDGYDTKSY
-337 YNYNDVLNLA
+337 YNYNSVLDLA
-347 KPYNIP
+347 KLYNIP
-353 IYIIGIGELSPEY
+353 IYLIGIGELSPEY
-366 EEILTNISEVTNA
+366 EKILTNISEVTNA
-379 YYININESNIQQEMS
+379 YYRNINESNIQQEMS
-394 QIYGEIS
+394 QIYGDIS
-401 KLQNTLYYIDY
+401 KRQNTLYYIDY

-447 KDKAVEI
+447 
-454 PNNELDKDG
+454 NNELYKDG
-463 KIAAVASFI
+463 KKVAVASFI

-527 SIKKVEIVNNNTYK
+527 SINKVEIVNNNTYK
-541 VSYSQEYKDSTPN
+541 VSYSQEYKNSSPN

-584 PKRLDS
+584 PQKLDS

>member
-1 MKKLQK
+1 
-7 IILIISIVILSIVA
+7 
-21 VFFVINKNVFAAK
+21 
-34 KNYNTHEK
+34 
-42 KLEKLI
+42 
-48 ISDYSIDQSY
+48 
-58 TNLVNT
+58 
-64 CKDYMNEYKKSID
+64 
-77 EKNMLNINKIDKSLE
+77 
-92 EKEKSL
+92 
-98 EKYDESIITD
+98 
-108 LSNDLNDLQ
+108 
-117 NTKSLYPYETKK
+117 
-129 IDDIESK
+129 
-136 VNNLIKSGDY
+136 
-146 NSAYKKCSSIL
+146 
-157 FSFRKISD
+157 
-165 LGNFGNLQYD
+165 
-175 FSEFPKV
+175 
-182 KLYLDSTKLEEIL
+182 
-195 GYSIN
+195 
-200 GTKFKIIEKIGD
+200 
-212 NYEEV
+212 
-217 KINEFGTTSQYGGV
+217 
-231 NIDLLADVSASMN
+231 MN

-282 FTNDQNAII
+282 FTNDQNSII

-305 YDALVVSLS
+305 YDAFVVSLS

-347 KPYNIP
+347 KLYNIP
-353 IYIIGIGELSPEY
+353 IYLIGIGELSPEY
-366 EEILTNISEVTNA
+366 EEILTNISKITNA

-394 QIYGEIS
+394 QIYGDIS
-401 KLQNTLYYIDY
+401 KRQNTLYYIDY

-440 KDTVEIP
+440 EYPEIP
-447 KDKAVEI
+447 EDKVVEI
-454 PNNELDKDG
+454 PNNNLYENG
-463 KIAAVASFI
+463 KIASVASFI

-541 VSYSQEYKDSTPN
+541 VSYSQEYKKSNPN
-554 REPIYYH
+554 MAPIYYH

-571 NGRFYITEFDGPK
+571 NGRFYITEFDGPEPQK
-584 PKRLDS
+584 LDS
-590 AEFKLND
+590 AKFKLND

>member
-165 LGNFGNLQYD
+165 LSTFDILQYD

-182 KLYLDSTKLEEIL
+182 KLYLDYTKLEEIL

-353 IYIIGIGELSPEY
+353 IYIIGIGELTPEY

-554 REPIYYH
+554 REAIYYS

>member
-1 MKKLQK
+1 MKKSKK

-64 CKDYMNEYKKSID
+64 CKDYMKEYKKSID

-217 KINEFGTTSQYGGV
+217 KINEFGTTSQDGGV

-282 FTNDQNAII
+282 FTNDQNAIL
-291 NGINLLQLQNMTSL
+291 NGINSLQLQNMTCL
-305 YDALVVSLS
+305 YDALSISLS
-314 DINTQSGAKCIVAF
+314 NINTQSGAKCIVAF

-347 KPYNIP
+347 KLYNIP
-353 IYIIGIGELSPEY
+353 IYLIGIGELSPEY
-366 EEILTNISEVTNA
+366 EEILTNISKITNA
-379 YYININESNIQQEMS
+379 YYRNINESNIQQEMS
-394 QIYGEIS
+394 QIYGDIS
-401 KLQNTLYYIDY
+401 KRQDTLYYIDY

-440 KDTVEIP
+440 EYPEIP
-447 KDKAVEI
+447 EDKAVEI

-590 AEFKLND
+590 AEYKLND

>member
-129 IDDIESK
+129 IDDVESK
-136 VNNLIKSGDY
+136 VNNLTKSGDY

-165 LGNFGNLQYD
+165 LSNFGNLQYD

-217 KINEFGTTSQYGGV
+217 KINEFGTTSQ
-231 NIDLLADVSASMN
+231 
-244 PYFND
+244 
-249 VKTATTNFVQ
+249 
-259 NVDMTKNKVG
+259 
-269 LMSFSDSVNRIYD
+269 
-282 FTNDQNAII
+282 
-291 NGINLLQLQNMTSL
+291 
-305 YDALVVSLS
+305 DA
-314 DINTQSGAKCIVAF
+314 
-328 TDGHDNKSY
+328 
-337 YNYNDVLNLA
+337 
-347 KPYNIP
+347 
-353 IYIIGIGELSPEY
+353 E
-366 EEILTNISEVTNA
+366 
-379 YYININESNIQQEMS
+379 
-394 QIYGEIS
+394 
-401 KLQNTLYYIDY
+401 
-412 TDKNKNKS
+412 
-420 EKRELYLEYNDGN
+420 
-433 TIIRNKI
+433 
-440 KDTVEIP
+440 
-447 KDKAVEI
+447 
-454 PNNELDKDG
+454 
-463 KIAAVASFI
+463 
-472 RESNIKYFES
+472 
-482 MNKRDISL
+482 
-490 VKDFYD
+490 
-496 ESESGQKLLLEAQSN
+496 
-511 LNKYT
+511 
-516 KENTTLEFFNY
+516 
-527 SIKKVEIVNNNTYK
+527 
-541 VSYSQEYKDSTPN
+541 
-554 REPIYYH
+554 
-561 ASATDTVIEK
+561 
-571 NGRFYITEFDGPK
+571 
-584 PKRLDS
+584 
-590 AEFKLND
+590 

>member
-1 MKKLQK
+1 M
-7 IILIISIVILSIVA
+7 S
-21 VFFVINKNVFAAK
+21 
-34 KNYNTHEK
+34 
-42 KLEKLI
+42 
-48 ISDYSIDQSY
+48 
-58 TNLVNT
+58 
-64 CKDYMNEYKKSID
+64 
-77 EKNMLNINKIDKSLE
+77 
-92 EKEKSL
+92 
-98 EKYDESIITD
+98 
-108 LSNDLNDLQ
+108 
-117 NTKSLYPYETKK
+117 
-129 IDDIESK
+129 
-136 VNNLIKSGDY
+136 
-146 NSAYKKCSSIL
+146 
-157 FSFRKISD
+157 
-165 LGNFGNLQYD
+165 NFGNLQYD

-217 KINEFGTTSQYGGV
+217 KINEFGTTSQDGGV

-269 LMSFSDSVNRIYD
+269 LMSFGDSANRIYG
-282 FTNDQNAII
+282 FTNDQNAIL
-291 NGINLLQLQNMTSL
+291 NGINSLQLQNMTCL
-305 YDALVVSLS
+305 YDALSISLS
-314 DINTQSGAKCIVAF
+314 NINTQSGAKYIVAF
-328 TDGHDNKSY
+328 TDGYDTKSY
-337 YNYNDVLNLA
+337 YNYNSVLDLA
-347 KPYNIP
+347 KLYNIP
-353 IYIIGIGELSPEY
+353 IYLIGIGELSPEY

-394 QIYGEIS
+394 QIYGDIS
-401 KLQNTLYYIDY
+401 KRQNTLYYIDY

-440 KDTVEIP
+440 EYPEIP
-447 KDKAVEI
+447 EDKVVEI
-454 PNNELDKDG
+454 PNNNLYENG
-463 KIAAVASFI
+463 KIASVASFI

-527 SIKKVEIVNNNTYK
+527 SINKVEIVNNNTYK
-541 VSYSQEYKDSTPN
+541 VSYSQEYKNSSPN

-590 AEFKLND
+590 AEYKLND

>member
-1 MKKLQK
+1 MKKSQK
-7 IILIISIVILSIVA
+7 IILIISILILSIVA

-64 CKDYMNEYKKSID
+64 CKDYMKEYKKSID

-129 IDDIESK
+129 IDDVESK
-136 VNNLIKSGDY
+136 VYNLIKSGDY

-165 LGNFGNLQYD
+165 LSNFGNLQYD

-217 KINEFGTTSQYGGV
+217 KINEFGTTSQDGRV

-269 LMSFSDSVNRIYD
+269 LMSFGDSANRIYG
-282 FTNDQNAII
+282 FTNDQNAIL
-291 NGINLLQLQNMTSL
+291 NGINSLQLQNMTCL
-305 YDALVVSLS
+305 YDALSISLS
-314 DINTQSGAKCIVAF
+314 NINTQSGAKCIVAF
-328 TDGHDNKSY
+328 TDGYDTKSY
-337 YNYNDVLNLA
+337 YNYNSVLDLA
-347 KPYNIP
+347 KLYNIP
-353 IYIIGIGELSPEY
+353 IYLIGIGELSPEY

-394 QIYGEIS
+394 QIYGDIS
-401 KLQNTLYYIDY
+401 KRQNTLYYIDY

-440 KDTVEIP
+440 EYPEIP
-447 KDKAVEI
+447 EDKVVEI
-454 PNNELDKDG
+454 PNNNLYENG
-463 KIAAVASFI
+463 KIASVASFI

-527 SIKKVEIVNNNTYK
+527 SINKVEIVNNNTYK
-541 VSYSQEYKDSTPN
+541 VSYSQEYKKSNPN
-554 REPIYYH
+554 MAPIYYH

-590 AEFKLND
+590 AEYKLND

>member
-64 CKDYMNEYKKSID
+64 CKDYMKEYKKSID

-165 LGNFGNLQYD
+165 LSNFGNLQYD

-217 KINEFGTTSQYGGV
+217 KINEFGTTSQDGGV
-231 NIDLLADVSASMN
+231 NIDLLADISASMN

-269 LMSFSDSVNRIYD
+269 LMSFGDSANRIYD
-282 FTNDQNAII
+282 FTNDQNAIL

-347 KPYNIP
+347 KLYNIP
-353 IYIIGIGELSPEY
+353 IYLIGIGELSPEY
-366 EEILTNISEVTNA
+366 EEILTNISKITNA
-379 YYININESNIQQEMS
+379 YYRNINESNIQQEMS
-394 QIYGEIS
+394 QIYGDIS
-401 KLQNTLYYIDY
+401 KRQDTLYYIDY

-440 KDTVEIP
+440 EYPEIP
-447 KDKAVEI
+447 EDKAVEI

-496 ESESGQKLLLEAQSN
+496 ESESGQQLLAQVQSN
-511 LNKYT
+511 IDKDRRENK
-516 KENTTLEFFNY
+516 TLEFFDY
-527 SIKKVEIVNNNTYK
+527 SIDKVEVVDNNTYK
-541 VSYSQEYKDSTPN
+541 VSYSQKYKVSSPNSTEYLK
-554 REPIYYH
+554 
-561 ASATDTVIEK
+561 ALGTDTVIEK
-571 NGRFYITEFDGPK
+571 NGRFYITKFDGPK
-584 PKRLDS
+584 PEPLKNVT
-590 AEFKLND
+590 FQLND